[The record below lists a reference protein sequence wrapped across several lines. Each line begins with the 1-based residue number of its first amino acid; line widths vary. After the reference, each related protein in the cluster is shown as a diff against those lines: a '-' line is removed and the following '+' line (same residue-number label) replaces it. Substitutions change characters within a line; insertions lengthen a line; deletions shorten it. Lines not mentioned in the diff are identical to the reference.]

1 MFALPSRSPE
11 PLPTDTSARLAEFA
25 KACKAATRVVSMYP
39 PSHPTIQAALARITG
54 AGKQLLA
61 SGPVAITVLP
71 DALLVDGRGF
81 AKPDPAAGEL
91 AALLHLQLIGEFT
104 LLDPLDND
112 QWHAFLMLLARTPED
127 ARAAGG
133 LAQSWAESGH
143 SSIALKE
150 IDYAEVLR
158 ERAGSGASASW
169 DRILATLKEAKEE
182 SGVFAPST
190 GMASMLEMAQDAGQ
204 LAQFAERL
212 QAHGRASGDD
222 SVQQRKS
229 LLEMMHGLA
238 NYAAERQPQELDA
251 VLNRMAGA
259 AAQMSPDMLLTL
271 ITDPPPLQPPGTT
284 TLGMDLGGELQ
295 ARLTDEMLT
304 KFLVENV
311 VKDRGASNRLA
322 AAFQTLVPDPA
333 RQQDILAAATEQA
346 QALFGQDPQF
356 ESVWTSSTKM
366 LTTYS
371 DSQFVSDDYA
381 RELTSART
389 QATDVDKIGDDPPVR
404 IRAWVSTVSEEEV
417 RGLDQRL
424 LLDLLTIETR
434 TEAWAGVLDLTIG
447 NIEQLVLVGDLA
459 LAAQLVDAVVGAAK
473 ATDSPVVA
481 YAAAGVTRLVEGS
494 LVRHLSLFLR
504 QATDAEVSIAAQICT
519 TIGPVLVEPLADAL
533 AAEDNARTVRRLRD
547 ILIGFGTAAR
557 QYADELSTSPN
568 PSVRRAA
575 IDLLRALGGEAALP
589 DLRGLLDD
597 GDPQVQREALRAIVQ
612 IGTNDAYEVL
622 EQALK
627 TGKPHTRD
635 AILQALGS
643 LRDERAAPL
652 FVHLLTHTGYT
663 GALEGEYLS
672 SIESL
677 GRVANDERSVMTL
690 KEILYRGEWYAPGRT
705 TRLRTAAA
713 RALRAISLPS
723 AERTLAEAAERG
735 SGGVKKS
742 ARVALSEPAPTRTAL
757 RRGQ

>member
-1 MFALPSRSPE
+1 MPTPPTRPFE
-11 PLPTDTSARLAEFA
+11 PLAPDTAARLAEFA

-54 AGKQLLA
+54 AGKQLPSL
-61 SGPVAITVLP
+61 GPVAITVLP

-104 LLDPLDND
+104 LRDPLDND

-133 LAQSWAESGH
+133 LAQSWATSGN
-143 SSIALKE
+143 SAITLKE

-169 DRILATLKEAKEE
+169 DRILETLKEAKEE
-182 SGVFAPST
+182 SGGVAPST
-190 GMASMLEMAQDAGQ
+190 GMASMLEMAKDADQ

-271 ITDPPPLQPPGTT
+271 ITDPPPLQPPSTT
-284 TLGMDLGGELQ
+284 TPGMDLGGELQ

-322 AAFQTLVPDPA
+322 AAFQTLVPDPS

-389 QATDVDKIGDDPPVR
+389 QATEVDKIGDDPPVR
-404 IRAWVSTVSEEEV
+404 VRAWISTVSDENV
-417 RGLDQRL
+417 RALDQRL
-424 LLDLLTIETR
+424 LLDLLTIEMR
-434 TEAWAGVLDLTIG
+434 TDAWAGVLDLAVG

-459 LAAQLVDAVVGAAK
+459 LAAQLVDAIVDASK
-473 ATDSPVVA
+473 STDSPFAA
-481 YAAAGVTRLVEGS
+481 YAAGGVTRLVEGS
-494 LVRHLSLFLR
+494 LV
-504 QATDAEVSIAAQICT
+504 VSIAAQICT

-533 AAEDNARTVRRLRD
+533 AAEANARTVRRLRD

-557 QYADELSTSPN
+557 QYADELRSSPN
-568 PSVRRAA
+568 PAVRRAA

-597 GDPQVQREALRAIVQ
+597 GEPQVQREALRAIVQ

-622 EQALK
+622 EQALA

-652 FVHLLTHTGYT
+652 YVHLLTHAGYT
-663 GALEGEYLS
+663 GALESEYLS
-672 SIESL
+672 SIEAL

-690 KEILYRGEWYAPGRT
+690 KGILYRGEWYAPGRT

-723 AERTLAEAAERG
+723 AERVLAEAAEG
-735 SGGVKKS
+735 GPGGVKKA
-742 ARVALSEPAPTRTAL
+742 ARLALAEPAPSRTAL
-757 RRGQ
+757 RRNP

>member
-1 MFALPSRSPE
+1 M
-11 PLPTDTSARLAEFA
+11 RLSEFA

-39 PSHPTIQAALARITG
+39 PSHPTIQAALSRITT
-54 AGKQLLA
+54 AGKQILA
-61 SGPVAITVLP
+61 NGPVAITVLP
-71 DALLVDGRGF
+71 DGLLIDGRGF
-81 AKPDPAAGEL
+81 AKAEAAAVEL
-91 AALLHLQLIGEFT
+91 AAMLHLQLIGEFT

-112 QWHAFLMLLARTPED
+112 QWHAFLTLLARSPED
-127 ARAAGG
+127 ARTAGG
-133 LAQSWAESGH
+133 LAAGWKASGNT
-143 SSIALKE
+143 SIALKE

-158 ERAGSGASASW
+158 ERGGSGASASW
-169 DRILATLKEAKEE
+169 DRILETLKETKDE
-182 SGVFAPST
+182 SGELSET
-190 GMASMLEMAQDAGQ
+190 DGMAGMLEMAKDADK
-204 LAQFAERL
+204 LAEFAERL
-212 QAHGRASGDD
+212 QARGRSSGDD

-229 LLEMMHGLA
+229 LLELMHGLA
-238 NYAAERQPQELDA
+238 NYAAERQPAELDA

-284 TLGMDLGGELQ
+284 TPGMDLGGELQ

-311 VKDRGASNRLA
+311 VKDRGATNRLA
-322 AAFQTLVPDPA
+322 AAFQTLVPDPS

-381 RELTSART
+381 RELSSART
-389 QATDVDKIGDDPPVR
+389 QATEVDKIGDDPPARV
-404 IRAWVSTVSEEEV
+404 RAWVSTVSEEEV
-417 RGLDQRL
+417 RSLDQRL

-434 TEAWAGVLDLTIG
+434 TDAWAGVLDLTIG
-447 NIEQLVLVGDLA
+447 SIEQLVLVGDLA
-459 LAAQLVDAVVGAAK
+459 LAAQLVDAVVGASK
-473 ATDSPVVA
+473 KTDNTNAA
-481 YAAAGVTRLVEGS
+481 YAEAGVTRLVEGS
-494 LVRHLSLFLR
+494 LVRHLALFLR
-504 QATDAEVSIAAQICT
+504 QATEAEVGLATQICRT
-519 TIGPVLVEPLADAL
+519 LGPTLVGPLADAL
-533 AAEDNARTVRRLRD
+533 AAEANARTVRRLRD

-557 QYADELSTSPN
+557 QYADELRTSPN
-568 PSVRRAA
+568 PAVRRAA
-575 IDLLRALGGEAALP
+575 VDLLRALGGEAALP

-597 GDPQVQREALRAIVQ
+597 GEPQVQREALRAIVQ
-612 IGTNDAYEVL
+612 IGTNEAYEAL

-627 TGKPHTRD
+627 NGKPHTRE

-663 GALEGEYLS
+663 GALEADYVS
-672 SIESL
+672 NIESL
-677 GRVANDERSVMTL
+677 GRVANDERSVSAL
-690 KEILYRGEWYAPGRT
+690 KDILQRGEWYAPGRT
-705 TRLRTAAA
+705 ARIRAAAA

-723 AERTLAEAAERG
+723 AERTLSEAAEGG
-735 SGGVKKS
+735 SGGVKRA
-742 ARVALSEPAPTRTAL
+742 ARAALAEPAPMRAVA
-757 RRGQ
+757 RKAQP